1 MRGAEGRCRGD
12 GDGGHGPRGRRARRR
27 SGVRA
32 IDRARTASTI
42 REESGAGN
50 RIGGE
55 KRRNAENRIVSRQ
68 LDAWARALARAA
80 GGPAGQSLP
89 GSARMAGAVN
99 RPQRARRAKRC
110 NRWAADEARR
120 VRSRVPRSTHT
131 ASRCADRDRVA
142 AASTAARVP
151 DRKGARTVPEPAKR
165 RCANADASVGG
176 AASPALR
183 RRVRPARAARTP
195 ASSART
201 TRVARSIRHTRDSL
215 GRASGAALR
224 SSPAC
229 SRSG

>member
-1 MRGAEGRCRGD
+1 MRGADGRCRGD

-32 IDRARTASTI
+32 TDRARTASTI
-42 REESGAGN
+42 REAPEAGN

-68 LDAWARALARAA
+68 LAAWARAVARAA

-99 RPQRARRAKRC
+99 RPPRARRAKRC
-110 NRWAADEARR
+110 NRRAADEARR
-120 VRSRVPRSTHT
+120 VRSRVPRRTHT

-142 AASTAARVP
+142 AASTAARVS

-165 RCANADASVGG
+165 RCANADATVGG
-176 AASPALR
+176 AAGPALR

-201 TRVARSIRHTRDSL
+201 TRAARSIRHTRDSR
-215 GRASGAALR
+215 GRASGAVPR

>member
-1 MRGAEGRCRGD
+1 MRGADGRCRGD

-32 IDRARTASTI
+32 TDRARTASTI
-42 REESGAGN
+42 REAPGAGN

-68 LDAWARALARAA
+68 LAAWARALARAA
-80 GGPAGQSLP
+80 GGPAEQSLP

-99 RPQRARRAKRC
+99 RPPRARRAKRC
-110 NRWAADEARR
+110 NRRAADEARR
-120 VRSRVPRSTHT
+120 VRSRVPRRTHT

-151 DRKGARTVPEPAKR
+151 GRKGARTVPEPAKR

-176 AASPALR
+176 AAGPALR

-201 TRVARSIRHTRDSL
+201 TRVARSIRHTRDSR